1 MIKVVIMLVELVMA
15 ILGMYWVARDYA
27 KNSLGEMKYMLRMAK
42 ERQKICYREGTEK
55 EIERLESEIENFWG
69 NKLVKSDD
77 ISRFDNLK

>member
-55 EIERLESEIENFWG
+55 EIERLESEIENFLG